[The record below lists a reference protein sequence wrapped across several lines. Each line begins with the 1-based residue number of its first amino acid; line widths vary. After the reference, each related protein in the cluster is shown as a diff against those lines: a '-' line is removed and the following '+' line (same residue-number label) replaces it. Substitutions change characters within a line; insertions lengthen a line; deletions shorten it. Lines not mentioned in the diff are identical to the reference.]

1 MLLQGLQRLG
11 VGCAMEDT
19 APTAPTAQVPSE
31 GGLDGRA
38 QGLRKSSD
46 SVLSAPHTHPF
57 VLKVFPENP
66 NKR

>member
-1 MLLQGLQRLG
+1 
-11 VGCAMEDT
+11 MEDT